1 MFEHGAE
8 IHKLSTMPDGTTKVS
23 DGIIT
28 AAIYGFANGG
38 RTSRAVGKTDLRVT
52 ECLRICMGVSL
63 IIALNTRL
71 GQMDI
76 LFIR

>member
-1 MFEHGAE
+1 MASQMVVEQA
-8 IHKLSTMPDGTTKVS
+8 V
-23 DGIIT
+23 
-28 AAIYGFANGG
+28 
-38 RTSRAVGKTDLRVT
+38 AVGKTDLRVT
-52 ECLRICMGVSL
+52 ECLRICMGVSS